1 MYLEVSDCYSSFEVI
16 SPGLVQILELDKF
29 SKIRSSLQYRY
40 SAEKKLQK
48 INKSN
53 IKNNK
58 GEKGE

>member
-1 MYLEVSDCYSSFEVI
+1 MYLEVSNCYSSFEVI
-16 SPGLVQILELDKF
+16 SPGLVQILELDEF
-29 SKIRSSLQYRY
+29 SKIRSSLQYQY